1 MKNKSLIAVF
11 AACAALVSTVSCKSD
26 FLNVDY
32 YTLVNPEGVY
42 EDADNVFKG
51 LIGVYNSLY
60 TSDAYY
66 IKPHPALANF
76 PALDMQADGWDAEIA
91 NHSWGVESKSDFFG
105 QAWRY
110 SYKQV
115 SRANLYLA
123 DLANVSTD
131 VIPESK
137 KLIYESEA
145 RCIRGAAYYYLTI
158 NFSRVPMLMTGETYA
173 NAPDKARPES
183 NDAAWAAIKEDFEFA
198 AEHLDWTPDEGMI
211 GRFTK
216 AGALAYAAKA
226 NMYMGD
232 FATAKKQLEQIISG
246 SGKKLNPCQGMI
258 SWVDN
263 MDSEETIWEVSFPK
277 FKSMGWDV
285 WSFQKNNDS
294 RYFSMQ
300 TKAHE
305 FGGWGDSMISY
316 EYVRCFEPGDKRL
329 MYNVIGWD
337 GHAGKGGV
345 NPFTGDQIGTHTGY
359 DAWFMD
365 SYEGMPNN
373 HCLKWWKS
381 NDVYTAH
388 SVQLYRFSEVLL
400 NYAECCFETNDA
412 ANGWKAIAQIRNR
425 AWGNLE
431 VGHNPNECGS
441 YLEFPVSLLNTATVE
456 VPDAEAYYTKYA
468 KKEVGA
474 YLGQSWESQG
484 VPVWKVALMQER
496 RKEFIM
502 EYNFW
507 YDLCRMG
514 LVEAWL
520 NCEYPKNDDASF
532 YNTKTGKY
540 YVAGE
545 GNSLNKPWNDAS
557 PEERENMIPVTHRK
571 WDWAPHHLVY
581 PIPTSELTA
590 NKLCEQNEGY

>member
-1 MKNKSLIAVF
+1 MKNKALIAVF

-32 YTLVNPEGVY
+32 YSLVNPDGVY
-42 EDADNVFKG
+42 EEADNVFMG
-51 LIGVYNSLY
+51 LIGVYNTLY

-76 PALDMQADGWDAEIA
+76 PTLDMQADGWDAEIPT
-91 NHSWGVESKSDFFG
+91 HSWGVESKSDFFG
-105 QAWRY
+105 QAWRN

-115 SRANLYLA
+115 SAANLYLA
-123 DLANVSTD
+123 DLEKVSDD
-131 VIPESK
+131 VLSPEK
-137 KLIYESEA
+137 KKIYESEA

-173 NAPDKARPES
+173 TAPEKARPET
-183 NDAAWAAIKEDFEFA
+183 DAEAWAAIKEDFEYA
-198 AEHLDWTPDEGMI
+198 AQYLSWTPDEGMI

-226 NMYMGD
+226 NMYIGD
-232 FATAKKQLEQIISG
+232 FAAAKKQFKEIIDN
-246 SGKKLNPCQGMI
+246 SGKTLNPCQGMV

-277 FKSMGWDV
+277 FASMGWDV

-305 FGGWGDSMISY
+305 YGGWGDSMPSY
-316 EYVRCFEPGDKRL
+316 EYTRCFEPGDKRL
-329 MYNVIGWD
+329 MYNVVGWHGD
-337 GHAGKGGV
+337 YGDV
-345 NPFTGDQIGTHTGY
+345 NPFTGDQIGANKDY
-359 DAWFMD
+359 QKWFMD
-365 SYEGMPNN
+365 RYEGMPNN

-388 SVQLYRFSEVLL
+388 SVQLYRFSEVLI
-400 NYAECCFETNDA
+400 NYAECCFETNDEA
-412 ANGWKAIAQIRNR
+412 AGWDALEQIRNR

-431 VGHNPNECGS
+431 VGHNPNTGKS
-441 YLEFPVSLLNTATVE
+441 YLEFPIALLNTSTVE
-456 VPDAEAYYTKYA
+456 VPDAKEYYTKYA
-468 KKEVGA
+468 NKEVGA
-474 YLGQSWESQG
+474 YLGTSWASQG
-484 VPVWKVALMQER
+484 VPVWKVALLQER
-496 RKEFIM
+496 RKEFLM
-502 EYNFW
+502 EFNLW
-507 YDLCRMG
+507 YDICRMG

-520 NCEYPKNDDASF
+520 DCEYPKNGDATF
-532 YNTKTGKY
+532 YNTETGKY
-540 YVAGE
+540 YIPAAGASF
-545 GNSLNKPWNDAS
+545 NSPWDNAS
-557 PEERENMIPVTHRK
+557 AEERANMIPVTHRN
-571 WDWAPHHLVY
+571 WDWNPIHLVY

-590 NKLCEQNEGY
+590 NPLCEQNEGY